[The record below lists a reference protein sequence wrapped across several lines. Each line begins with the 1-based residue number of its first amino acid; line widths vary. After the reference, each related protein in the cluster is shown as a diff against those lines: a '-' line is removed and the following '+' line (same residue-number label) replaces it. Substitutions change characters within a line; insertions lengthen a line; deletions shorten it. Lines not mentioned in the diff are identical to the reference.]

1 MAGPPGYGETVVERL
16 SSNVLLLKLS
26 LASKELENSSP
37 LFL

>member
-26 LASKELENSSP
+26 IASKEIEKSSP